1 MRVQRKGSAEFGVV
15 ARRLDARRGVGEGGI
30 SACAE
35 HCSNWWIRPP
45 LPAPGLPQSL
55 APSVWLPFVFPVA
68 MAAAVAGKLRG
79 GLLPQAGK
87 EWPRSSLRVAA
98 GAH

>member
-1 MRVQRKGSAEFGVV
+1 MQRKEAQRCLASLLGDRTLGGAFG
-15 ARRLDARRGVGEGGI
+15 GGF

-35 HCSNWWIRPP
+35 HCSSWWIRPP

-55 APSVWLPFVFPVA
+55 APSVGLPFVFPVA
-68 MAAAVAGKLRG
+68 MAAAAAGILRG